1 MRGKCEKNRK
11 MQKTILLNYNLNK
24 MPSYSG
30 LHNIMSQKQHTPKT
44 ILEVEQQ
51 YAQVDINHLVED
63 DFDINNSILA
73 DEPMELEQEQE
84 YWDNRQLEEYDEA
97 WKFAMKQINKE

>member
-1 MRGKCEKNRK
+1 MI
-11 MQKTILLNYNLNK
+11 TTNLNE

-30 LHNIMSQKQHTPKT
+30 LHYIMSNKLFTPKT

-51 YAQVDINHLVED
+51 YAQVDINHLVDD

-73 DEPMELEQEQE
+73 DESDEIAQQQE
-84 YWDNRQLEEYDEA
+84 YWDERQSEEYQDTLDIIARQVNE
-97 WKFAMKQINKE
+97 E

>member
-1 MRGKCEKNRK
+1 MTPDLK
-11 MQKTILLNYNLNK
+11 Q
-24 MPSYSG
+24 MPSYAG
-30 LHNIMSQKQHTPKT
+30 LHYIMSQKQHTPKT

-51 YAQVDINHLVED
+51 YAQVDINHLIED

-97 WKFAMKQINKE
+97 WKFTMEQIEEE

>member
-1 MRGKCEKNRK
+1 MKH
-11 MQKTILLNYNLNK
+11 NLNN

-30 LHNIMSQKQHTPKT
+30 LHYIMSQHKFTPKT
-44 ILEVEQQ
+44 TLEVEQE

-84 YWDNRQLEEYDEA
+84 YWDNRQKEEYQD
-97 WKFAMKQINKE
+97 AMEQINEE

>member
-1 MRGKCEKNRK
+1 M
-11 MQKTILLNYNLNK
+11 NLNK
-24 MPSYSG
+24 LPSYSG
-30 LHNIMSQKQHTPKT
+30 LHYIMSQKHFTPRT

-73 DEPMELEQEQE
+73 DEPMELEQEQG
-84 YWDNRQLEEYDEA
+84 YWDNKQREEYQNTMQFVME
-97 WKFAMKQINKE
+97 QINEEW

>member
-1 MRGKCEKNRK
+1 MKH
-11 MQKTILLNYNLNK
+11 NLNN

-30 LHNIMSQKQHTPKT
+30 LHYMMSQKQYTPKT
-44 ILEVEQQ
+44 LLDVELQ
-51 YAQVDINHLVED
+51 YAQVDINHLAED

-84 YWDNRQLEEYDEA
+84 YWDNRQKEEYQD
-97 WKFAMKQINKE
+97 AMEQINEE

>member
-1 MRGKCEKNRK
+1 MTLDLK
-11 MQKTILLNYNLNK
+11 Q

-30 LHNIMSQKQHTPKT
+30 LHYIMSQKHFTPRT

-51 YAQVDINHLVED
+51 YAQVDINHLVDD

-73 DEPMELEQEQE
+73 DEPMELEQEE
-84 YWDNRQLEEYDEA
+84 SYWNNRQLEEYDEA
-97 WKFAMKQINKE
+97 FKFIIEQINEK

>member
-1 MRGKCEKNRK
+1 
-11 MQKTILLNYNLNK
+11 

-30 LHNIMSQKQHTPKT
+30 LHYIMSQHKFTPKT
-44 ILEVEQQ
+44 ILEAEQQ

-63 DFDINNSILA
+63 DFDINNSILV

-84 YWDNRQLEEYDEA
+84 YWDNRQLKEYDDA
-97 WKFAMKQINKE
+97 WKFAIDQINEE

>member
-1 MRGKCEKNRK
+1 MNTKHTSNFLKENF
-11 MQKTILLNYNLNK
+11 IYNLNK

-30 LHNIMSQKQHTPKT
+30 LHYIMSQKQHTPKT

-73 DEPMELEQEQE
+73 DEPMELEQEQS
-84 YWDNRQLEEYDEA
+84 YWDNKQLEEYNET
-97 WKFAMKQINKE
+97 WKFTMEQMEQE

>member
-1 MRGKCEKNRK
+1 ME
-11 MQKTILLNYNLNK
+11 LNLNN

-30 LHNIMSQKQHTPKT
+30 LHYIMSQHKFTPKT

-51 YAQVDINHLVED
+51 YAQVDINHLIED

-84 YWDNRQLEEYDEA
+84 YWDNRQLEEYDDA
-97 WKFAMKQINKE
+97 WKLCNIFYML

>member
-1 MRGKCEKNRK
+1 MTSDLK
-11 MQKTILLNYNLNK
+11 Q
-24 MPSYSG
+24 MPSYAG
-30 LHNIMSQKQHTPKT
+30 LHYIMSQKHFTPRT

-51 YAQVDINHLVED
+51 YAQVDINHLIED

-84 YWDNRQLEEYDEA
+84 YWDNRQLEEYDDA
-97 WKFAMKQINKE
+97 WKFAIDQINEE

>member
-1 MRGKCEKNRK
+1 MKH
-11 MQKTILLNYNLNK
+11 NLNN

-30 LHNIMSQKQHTPKT
+30 LHYIMSQKFTPKT

-84 YWDNRQLEEYDEA
+84 YWDNRQKEEYQDA
-97 WKFAMKQINKE
+97 MQFAMEQIKEE

>member
-1 MRGKCEKNRK
+1 
-11 MQKTILLNYNLNK
+11 

-30 LHNIMSQKQHTPKT
+30 LHYIMSQKYTPKT
-44 ILEVEQQ
+44 ILEAEQE
-51 YAQVDINHLVED
+51 YAQVDINHLIED

-84 YWDNRQLEEYDEA
+84 YWDNRQLEEYDDA
-97 WKFAMKQINKE
+97 WKFAMEQINEE

>member
-1 MRGKCEKNRK
+1 MTPDLKQ
-11 MQKTILLNYNLNK
+11 MPNYA
-24 MPSYSG
+24 G
-30 LHNIMSQKQHTPKT
+30 LHYIMSQKQHTPKT

-73 DEPMELEQEQE
+73 DEPMELEQEQS
-84 YWDNRQLEEYDEA
+84 YWDNRQLEEYQDTMQ
-97 WKFAMKQINKE
+97 FAMKQINEE

>member
-1 MRGKCEKNRK
+1 
-11 MQKTILLNYNLNK
+11 

-30 LHNIMSQKQHTPKT
+30 LHYIMSQKQYTPKT

-51 YAQVDINHLVED
+51 YAQVDINHLIED
-63 DFDINNSILA
+63 DFDINNSILV

-84 YWDNRQLEEYDEA
+84 YWDNRQLEEYDDA
-97 WKFAMKQINKE
+97 WKFTMDQINEE

>member
-1 MRGKCEKNRK
+1 MTPDLK
-11 MQKTILLNYNLNK
+11 Q
-24 MPSYSG
+24 MPSYVG
-30 LHNIMSQKQHTPKT
+30 LHYIMSQKHFTPRT

-63 DFDINNSILA
+63 DFDINNSILV

-84 YWDNRQLEEYDEA
+84 YWDNRQKEEYQDALQFVME
-97 WKFAMKQINKE
+97 QINEE

>member
-1 MRGKCEKNRK
+1 
-11 MQKTILLNYNLNK
+11 

-30 LHNIMSQKQHTPKT
+30 LHYIMSQKQHTPKT

-63 DFDINNSILA
+63 DFDINNFTLA

-84 YWDNRQLEEYDEA
+84 YWDNRQLEEYDDA
-97 WKFAMKQINKE
+97 WKFAMEQINEE

>member
-1 MRGKCEKNRK
+1 MTPDLK
-11 MQKTILLNYNLNK
+11 Q
-24 MPSYSG
+24 MPSYAG
-30 LHNIMSQKQHTPKT
+30 LHYIMSQKQYTPKT

-63 DFDINNSILA
+63 DFDINNSILV

-84 YWDNRQLEEYDEA
+84 YWDNRQKEEYQDALQFVME
-97 WKFAMKQINKE
+97 QINEE

>member
-1 MRGKCEKNRK
+1 MTPDLK
-11 MQKTILLNYNLNK
+11 Q
-24 MPSYSG
+24 MPSYAG
-30 LHNIMSQKQHTPKT
+30 LHYIMSQKQYTPKT

-73 DEPMELEQEQE
+73 DDPMELEQEQS
-84 YWDNRQLEEYDEA
+84 YWDNRQLEEYDDA
-97 WKFAMKQINKE
+97 VQFAMKQINEE

>member
-1 MRGKCEKNRK
+1 MAPDLK
-11 MQKTILLNYNLNK
+11 Q
-24 MPSYSG
+24 MPSYAG
-30 LHNIMSQKQHTPKT
+30 LHYIMLQKHFTPRT

-73 DEPMELEQEQE
+73 DDPMELEQEQS
-84 YWDNRQLEEYDEA
+84 YWDNRQLEEYDDA
-97 WKFAMKQINKE
+97 MQFAMEQIEEE

>member
-1 MRGKCEKNRK
+1 MTPDLK
-11 MQKTILLNYNLNK
+11 Q
-24 MPSYSG
+24 MPSYAG
-30 LHNIMSQKQHTPKT
+30 LHYIMSQKQHTPKT

-51 YAQVDINHLVED
+51 YAQVDINHLIED

-84 YWDNRQLEEYDEA
+84 YWDNRQLEEYDDA
-97 WKFAMKQINKE
+97 WKFAIKQINEE

>member
-1 MRGKCEKNRK
+1 MTPDLK
-11 MQKTILLNYNLNK
+11 Q
-24 MPSYSG
+24 MPSYAG
-30 LHNIMSQKQHTPKT
+30 LHYIMSQKYTPKT

-84 YWDNRQLEEYDEA
+84 YWNNRQLEEYDDA
-97 WKFAMKQINKE
+97 WKFAVEQINEE